1 MNADMLVENL
11 QEESLAA
18 QRTVYDSVQAAGGLT
33 GVNIDKSMF
42 QFVRSAHRTYQEA
55 LKCKQKAASEENKKI
70 AAKRKLNE
78 AIKELRDKK
87 TKWATSAA
95 QESLKLDMQI
105 AELEKLKK

>member
-18 QRTVYDSVQAAGGLT
+18 QRTVYDPVQAAGGLT
-33 GVNIDKSMF
+33 GVNIEKSMF
-42 QFVRSAHRTYQEA
+42 HFVRSAHRTYQEA
-55 LKCKQKAASEENKKI
+55 LECTQKAASDENKKI

-78 AIKELRDKK
+78 AVKELRDKK
-87 TKWATSAA
+87 TKLATSAA
-95 QESLKLDMQI
+95 QESLKLDMEI